1 LYYGKMHVFT
11 LQLCKMGRRKI
22 PELSV
27 GRMLCNEFQITEDEL
42 NKYAKKLDDSN
53 FPSLKNKPLP
63 ITLSSSNAYMAFRI
77 EQIRQTIRSN
87 AEAEIYY
94 NSTLKS
100 TNDDGQNENGFGLGR
115 TLPAYDELFPNELI
129 SEENKAP
136 FKYRAKN
143 EPYYIES
150 ADLKVDEI
158 EEKKF
163 VVDAEDKKDPEN
175 PTVQDGSDSEN
186 MADEEEPEDHDYV
199 NSYFDNGEDYL
210 DESEEDEDQIFM

>member
-1 LYYGKMHVFT
+1 
-11 LQLCKMGRRKI
+11 MGRRKI

-27 GRMLCNEFQITEDEL
+27 GRMLCNEFRITEDEL

-53 FPSLKNKPLP
+53 FPSLKHKPLP

-100 TNDDGQNENGFGLGR
+100 KNDDGQNENGFGLGR

-175 PTVQDGSDSEN
+175 PTVEDGSDSED